1 MRAKEIMAEQFAK
14 AKMPC
19 KDTVDP
25 LKAGSAEREVK
36 KLATCFIATPEV
48 IRAAADWGADLL
60 ITHEPTYYDHRDYDG
75 NIPNNPVM
83 QAKKALLDGT
93 GIPVYRLHDHMHAG
107 RPDGIIAGEL
117 KKLQWDCDYDNEFA
131 VHLHQKKTA
140 REIAAELEKKWGLAR
155 VRMAGDLDTPMDG
168 VYLMIGAFGEENHMK
183 QLQKDDCQVLVVGET
198 SEWRIGEYI
207 RDAHQLGFHKALLV
221 CGHVGSERGGMEVL
235 AEEIAQQHPDI
246 ECRYFE
252 VGEVYSYL
260 N

>member
-19 KDTVDP
+19 RDTVDT

-93 GIPVYRLHDHMHAG
+93 GMTVYRLHDHMHAG

-117 KKLQWDCDYDNEFA
+117 
-131 VHLHQKKTA
+131 KKTA

-235 AEEIAQQHPDI
+235 AEEIARQHPDI

-260 N
+260 K

>member
-19 KDTVDP
+19 KDTVDT

-93 GIPVYRLHDHMHAG
+93 GMTVYRLHDHMHAG

-117 KKLQWDCDYDNEFA
+117 KKL
-131 VHLHQKKTA
+131 
-140 REIAAELEKKWGLAR
+140 
-155 VRMAGDLDTPMDG
+155 
-168 VYLMIGAFGEENHMK
+168 
-183 QLQKDDCQVLVVGET
+183 
-198 SEWRIGEYI
+198 
-207 RDAHQLGFHKALLV
+207 
-221 CGHVGSERGGMEVL
+221 
-235 AEEIAQQHPDI
+235 
-246 ECRYFE
+246 
-252 VGEVYSYL
+252 
-260 N
+260 